1 MFASPWKV
9 LLFYFPLL
17 WLLCKGKRLFNSFFV
32 FALVNFYWN
41 SCHYQSLRLYPFPLS
56 QSTAS
61 ISSLMAP
68 IPNRPNCFPS
78 NRPPSLLDDFY
89 STTSSR
95 PLPSLCRPQVGLPD
109 FPVLAPRVSIYTYPS
124 SFPPNPSFPWFLQL
138 GQIGDKHL
146 SFSLFTPYSLPEI

>member
-1 MFASPWKV
+1 MS
-9 LLFYFPLL
+9 
-17 WLLCKGKRLFNSFFV
+17 
-32 FALVNFYWN
+32 ALVNFYWN
-41 SCHYQSLRLYPFPLS
+41 SCHSQFYPFPLS

-78 NRPPSLLDDFY
+78 NRPPCLLHDFY

-95 PLPSLCRPQVGLPD
+95 PLPSLCRPQVGLPV
-109 FPVLAPRVSIYTYPS
+109 FPVLALNVSIYTYPS

-138 GQIGDKHL
+138 CQYWRKTSHSL
-146 SFSLFTPYSLPEI
+146 SFHSLRSYIIWHLELLGEEQLTTRFILVWRLVRAETFKKKQAR